1 MIGLDHTP
9 LDIARLS
16 PAVQKALA
24 AGPTRMMAARGLVPL
39 QRPGDLLTVLYQLA
53 IDADGAIAGAAKA
66 TAAGLPEKVLAGAL
80 VDAGIDPRVLDWIAP
95 GLAHKPA
102 LQEAVI
108 ANPAT
113 ADQTMAVIAAKGGA
127 HEVDLVAQNEQ
138 RLLRHPEIIAAMYTN
153 PKARMSTVDRAVELA
168 VRNQVRVPGL
178 AAWDEIARAL
188 AGGAPVEDDAA
199 FSQAAAGLAELD
211 DSPLISGD
219 AEAFDVE
226 ESSEGEA
233 VPEVDEKRIPIN
245 KLSIPGKIRLATLG
259 NAFARGVLVR
269 DPLKIVAVAAIK
281 SPGVSEIEAAR
292 YAGNQALCEDVIR
305 FIAGKREWTKLYGV
319 KKSLIMNPKSPLP
332 DVTRLLPHMRDKDL
346 RNIAKSKGVPSAV
359 VAQTRRLLSQRAPG
373 AKK

>member
-16 PAVQKALA
+16 PPVQKALA

-53 IDADGAIAGAAKA
+53 IDGDAAIAGAARA

-80 VDAGIDPRVLDWIAP
+80 VDAGLDPRVLDWIAP

-113 ADQTMAVIAAKGGA
+113 ADQTMAIIAAKGGA

-233 VPEVDEKRIPIN
+233 APEVDEKRIPIN

-305 FIAGKREWTKLYGV
+305 FTAGKREWTKLYGV

>member
-16 PAVQKALA
+16 PPVQKALA

-53 IDADGAIAGAAKA
+53 IDGDAAIAGAARA

-80 VDAGIDPRVLDWIAP
+80 VDAGLDPRVLDWIAP

-113 ADQTMAVIAAKGGA
+113 ADQTMAIIAAKGGA

-233 VPEVDEKRIPIN
+233 APEVDEKRIPIN

>member
-53 IDADGAIAGAAKA
+53 IDADAAIAGAAKA

-80 VDAGIDPRVLDWIAP
+80 VDAGLDPRVLDWIAP

-113 ADQTMAVIAAKGGA
+113 ADQTMAIIAAKGGA

-226 ESSEGEA
+226 ESSEGETA
-233 VPEVDEKRIPIN
+233 PEVDEKRIPIN

>member
-53 IDADGAIAGAAKA
+53 IDADAAIAGAAKA

-80 VDAGIDPRVLDWIAP
+80 VDAGLDPRVLDWIAP

-113 ADQTMAVIAAKGGA
+113 ADQTMAIIAAKGGA

-226 ESSEGEA
+226 ESSDGETA
-233 VPEVDEKRIPIN
+233 PEVDEKRIPIN